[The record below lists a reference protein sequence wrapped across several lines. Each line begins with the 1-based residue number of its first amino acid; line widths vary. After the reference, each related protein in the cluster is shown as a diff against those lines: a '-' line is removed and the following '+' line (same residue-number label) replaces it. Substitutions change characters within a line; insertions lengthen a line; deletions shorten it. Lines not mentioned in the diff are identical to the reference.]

1 MQSQRAESPPAG
13 ESVDGTLP
21 TAGGSVFDPAAVW
34 QAVAA
39 AVRARVGQ
47 QNFDVWIAP
56 LRSAWT
62 KEGLVLEAPD
72 LTTRSW
78 VTRHFAGILEAAL
91 AAALRRPWPIRIEL
105 AKAPPALPVRVSPP
119 AAEHTFDTFVLGESN
134 QVAYAAARA
143 VVAGER
149 SPLFVHGPVGV
160 GKTHLLHA
168 VFHALEARGTPSASL
183 PAAQLVSGLVAA
195 YGAHAH
201 GAFWGDLRQLS
212 ALLLDDVHSLAGQEE
227 VQERLVDG
235 LVEWVESG
243 RLLVL
248 TSDRPPGDLAE
259 LATRLR
265 ERFAGDLI
273 ARIEPPEPALRVAI
287 LQQKARSQGMR
298 LDPGL
303 AGWIAA
309 RAGGNVRR
317 LEGALTRL
325 VAHARLLGRR
335 VDQTL
340 AEEVLPDLARP
351 VVPLTIERIVDE
363 TASVFGAAARALRGR
378 SRKAALVLPR
388 QVAMYLA
395 RKLLARPFA
404 EIATAFARDHTT
416 VLHAWQAITARI
428 PRDGAL
434 AGAIA
439 RIEQRLAL
447 EGGRDEA
454 AVGKEE
460 R

>member
-1 MQSQRAESPPAG
+1 MQSQRAENPSASDPASGSPPG
-13 ESVDGTLP
+13 
-21 TAGGSVFDPAAVW
+21 AGGISFDPVAVW
-34 QAVAA
+34 QSVTA
-39 AVRARVGQ
+39 AVRARIGE

-62 KEGLVLEAPD
+62 GECLVLEAPD
-72 LTTRSW
+72 LTTRTW

-91 AAALRRPWPIRIEL
+91 AATLRRPWPIRIEL
-105 AKAPPALPVRVSPP
+105 AKAPPILPVRVSPP
-119 AAEHTFDTFVLGESN
+119 SAEHSFDTFVVGESN
-134 QVAYAAARA
+134 RAAYSAARA
-143 VVAGER
+143 VAAGHR
-149 SPLFVHGPVGV
+149 SPLFIHGPVGV

-168 VFHALEARGTPSASL
+168 VYHALEARGTTGAAL
-183 PAAQLVSGLVAA
+183 PAAQLIAGLVGA
-195 YGAHAH
+195 YATHAH
-201 GAFWGDLRQLS
+201 EAFWSELRQLS

-227 VQERLVDG
+227 VQERLMDG
-235 LVEWVESG
+235 LVDWVESG

-248 TSDRPPGDLAE
+248 TSDRAPSDLFE
-259 LATRLR
+259 LTTRLR

-287 LQQKARSQGMR
+287 LQQKARSQGQP

-325 VAHARLLGRR
+325 FAHARLLGRR
-335 VDQTL
+335 VDQSL
-340 AEEVLPDLARP
+340 AEEVLPDLTSP
-351 VVPLTIERIVDE
+351 VVPLTIERIVEE
-363 TASVFGAAARALRGR
+363 TASVFGAAARAVRGR

-388 QVAMYLA
+388 QVAMYLT

-416 VLHAWQAITARI
+416 VLHAWQAIAARI
-428 PRDGAL
+428 PRDSAL
-434 AGAIA
+434 AGAVA
-439 RIEQRLAL
+439 RIEQRLSQ
-447 EGGRDEA
+447 EGDRE
-454 AVGKEE
+454 
-460 R
+460 